1 VTDVFEA
8 LSNALADR
16 YRLERELGAGGMATV
31 YLAEDL
37 KHQRQVA
44 IKVLR
49 PELAESLGAERF
61 LREVPIAAKLNHPH
75 ILTLIDSG
83 EAAGFLYYVMPY
95 VEGESLRKRID
106 REGELPLNEA
116 LRILQQVVDALAYAH
131 SHELVHRD
139 MKPDNVMLSGRH
151 ALVTDFGI
159 AKAVSAATSES
170 GQLTSAGM
178 ALGTP
183 AYMAPEQAAGDPN
196 VDHRADIYAVG
207 VLAYELLAGRP
218 PFEAAT
224 AQQVVAAQVAEKP
237 VPVTRH
243 RPTVPAAAANVVMR
257 CLEKRPA
264 DRWQSAEELLQA
276 LEQLAT
282 PAHAVPPPSRVA
294 ALFSIAAA
302 AVLLMAFGLVRLLG
316 LPDWLFVGAV
326 VLLGLGF
333 PILLLAGHQE
343 RQRAATGPASGAGLT
358 RWLTWRNA
366 IGGGVLAFALWGVV
380 ATGWLISGRGGE
392 AARAEVATTDRRSI
406 AVLPF
411 ASARTDDESES
422 FTSGVHDDLLTQLS
436 KIGSLKVISRTSVMQ
451 YQGTQKTIRQIGEEL
466 GVATVLEGRIQRAG
480 DRVRVSAQLIDA
492 KTDEHLWAETY
503 DQALSAANIFAIQS
517 DLAQKIAGAL
527 KATLAPRVAAQIE
540 KKPTESLA
548 AYDLYVRGRY
558 LFNNKSTARD
568 ALEGA
573 GRLFRQ
579 AIEVDSGYA
588 QAYAGLADVYLNLL
602 RNGYLQEAEV
612 LPVVRQ
618 AVERALE
625 LDPLMAEAHASLGW
639 LLTQELRFEEAEQEF
654 RRALELNP
662 GDASAHDR
670 LGNLL
675 GALDRHD
682 EGIQERRSA
691 VELDPLSV
699 RYRFGLLSAL
709 FFAREYETA
718 IEESEKLIQLEPDHP
733 DAFYYLGIANGM
745 SGRHEEAI
753 AAARKAMELNP
764 EDPFFPAG
772 LGWAYALSGQREKA
786 LEAIAAAEKLGVPIK
801 EVALVYA
808 ALGDLDRAFEYLD
821 RAYEEEPGSLAGINA
836 DPSADPLRSD
846 PRFGKLL
853 EKIGLK

>member
-1 VTDVFEA
+1 
-8 LSNALADR
+8 
-16 YRLERELGAGGMATV
+16 
-31 YLAEDL
+31 
-37 KHQRQVA
+37 
-44 IKVLR
+44 
-49 PELAESLGAERF
+49 
-61 LREVPIAAKLNHPH
+61 
-75 ILTLIDSG
+75 
-83 EAAGFLYYVMPY
+83 
-95 VEGESLRKRID
+95 
-106 REGELPLNEA
+106 
-116 LRILQQVVDALAYAH
+116 
-131 SHELVHRD
+131 
-139 MKPDNVMLSGRH
+139 
-151 ALVTDFGI
+151 
-159 AKAVSAATSES
+159 
-170 GQLTSAGM
+170 
-178 ALGTP
+178 
-183 AYMAPEQAAGDPN
+183 
-196 VDHRADIYAVG
+196 
-207 VLAYELLAGRP
+207 
-218 PFEAAT
+218 T

-237 VPVTRH
+237 APVTRH
-243 RPTVPAAAANVVMR
+243 RPTVPAAAAEVVMR

-264 DRWQSAEELLQA
+264 DRWQSAEELLRV

-282 PAHAVPPPSRVA
+282 PAQAAPPPSRVA
-294 ALFSIAAA
+294 AVFSIAGA
-302 AVLLMAFGLVRLLG
+302 AVLLIAFGLVRLLG

-333 PILLLAGHQE
+333 PILLLARHHE
-343 RQRAATGPASGAGLT
+343 RQRAARGPAGGGGLA
-358 RWLTWRNA
+358 RWVTWRNA

-380 ATGWLISGRGGE
+380 ATGWLISGRGG
-392 AARAEVATTDRRSI
+392 ATAEVATADRRSI

-451 YQGTQKTIRQIGEEL
+451 YRGTQKTIRQIGEEL
-466 GVATVLEGRIQRAG
+466 AVATVLEGRIQRAG

-540 KKPTESLA
+540 KKPTESLE
-548 AYDLYVRGRY
+548 AYDLYTRGRY

-568 ALEGA
+568 GLEGA
-573 GRLFRQ
+573 GQLFRQ
-579 AIEVDSGYA
+579 AIAADSGYA

-639 LLTQELRFEEAEQEF
+639 LLIQELRFEEAEQEF

-675 GALDRHD
+675 GLLDRHD
-682 EGIQERRSA
+682 EGILERRRA

-699 RYRFGLLSAL
+699 RYRFSLLSAL
-709 FFAREYETA
+709 SFAREYQKA

-733 DAFYYLGIANGM
+733 DAFYYLGMANGM
-745 SGRHEEAI
+745 IGRHEEAI
-753 AAARKAMELNP
+753 AAAKKAMELNP
-764 EDPFFPAG
+764 EDPYFPAG

-786 LEAIAAAEKLGVPIK
+786 LEAIVAAEKLGVPIK

-808 ALGDLDRAFEYLD
+808 ALGELDRAFEYLD
-821 RAYEEEPGSLAGINA
+821 RAYEEEPGSLAGINS
-836 DPSADPLRSD
+836 DPAADPLRSD
-846 PRFGKLL
+846 PRFGTLL